1 MSAANKVM
9 HLDVW
14 LVIFCPCLYLLEV
27 VIGITHL
34 GLLFSHDC
42 NLHLPI
48 LFFHRNKLDFTSF
61 YTCIKITDVDS
72 LLGLIY
78 RPAKQAQG
86 RRYGTR
92 TKQLSEP
99 EKNMNTKILAQF
111 ALIAASLAYASA
123 TFAQKEIRGSGATFP
138 SIIYSTWAFGYSK
151 DKGVAVKY
159 ASTGS
164 GEGIR
169 SMSAREVDFGAT
181 DVPLSEQELQ
191 KAGLIQ
197 FPTVAGGIVPVVNLP
212 GASGKSLKLT
222 GAVLADIFSGKIKV
236 WNDARIAALNDG
248 LQLPALKITRVVR
261 EDSSGTT
268 EAFTTYLAASS
279 PEWVGSV
286 GRKVTWGG
294 NAVAVKGTDAI
305 AETVKSTSGAIGYVS
320 FDRVAKFGLN
330 PIALRNKTGKFVS
343 VSENSIAA
351 AVRGSGL
358 RTDLRAS
365 LIDVNSPDAWPLV
378 DATYILVD
386 ASPKAAVDA
395 SRTLKFFY
403 WAFLKGDDIVR
414 GTGFAPLPAEVQA
427 RVVRLLGDVKSQDRL
442 PIDYISG
449 AQQQIVLAMR

>member
-1 MSAANKVM
+1 MS
-9 HLDVW
+9 
-14 LVIFCPCLYLLEV
+14 
-27 VIGITHL
+27 
-34 GLLFSHDC
+34 
-42 NLHLPI
+42 
-48 LFFHRNKLDFTSF
+48 
-61 YTCIKITDVDS
+61 IKKMA
-72 LLGLIY
+72 
-78 RPAKQAQG
+78 R
-86 RRYGTR
+86 
-92 TKQLSEP
+92 
-99 EKNMNTKILAQF
+99 F
-111 ALIAASLAYASA
+111 ALVAAAAMIASTA
-123 TFAQKEIRGSGATFP
+123 FAQKEIRGSGATFP

-164 GEGIR
+164 GEGVR

-181 DVPLSEQELQ
+181 DVPLSELELQ
-191 KAGLIQ
+191 KVGLIQ

-222 GAVLADIFSGKIKV
+222 GAMLADIFSGKIKA
-236 WNDARIAALNDG
+236 WNDARISALNDG
-248 LQLPALKITRVVR
+248 VTLPALKITRVVR
-261 EDSSGTT
+261 DDSSGTT

-279 PEWVGSV
+279 PDWVGSV

-294 NAVAVKGTDAI
+294 SAVAVKGSDAV

-320 FDRVAKFGLN
+320 FDRVTKFGLSAV
-330 PIALRNKTGKFVS
+330 ALRNKAGKFVS
-343 VSENSIAA
+343 VSENSIIA
-351 AVRGSGL
+351 AVRGSAL

-365 LIDVNSPDAWPLV
+365 LIDVGAADAWPLV

-386 ASPKAAVDA
+386 ASPKAAADA

-449 AQQQIVLAMR
+449 AQQQIIVAMR

>member
-1 MSAANKVM
+1 MS
-9 HLDVW
+9 
-14 LVIFCPCLYLLEV
+14 
-27 VIGITHL
+27 
-34 GLLFSHDC
+34 
-42 NLHLPI
+42 
-48 LFFHRNKLDFTSF
+48 
-61 YTCIKITDVDS
+61 IKKMA
-72 LLGLIY
+72 
-78 RPAKQAQG
+78 R
-86 RRYGTR
+86 
-92 TKQLSEP
+92 
-99 EKNMNTKILAQF
+99 F
-111 ALIAASLAYASA
+111 ALVAAAAMIASTA
-123 TFAQKEIRGSGATFP
+123 FAQKEIRGSGATFP

-164 GEGIR
+164 GEGVR
-169 SMSAREVDFGAT
+169 SISAREVDFGAT

-212 GASGKSLKLT
+212 GASGKPLKLT
-222 GAVLADIFSGKIKV
+222 GAVLADIFSGKIKA
-236 WNDARIAALNDG
+236 WNDARISALNDG
-248 LQLPALKITRVVR
+248 VTLPALKITRVVR
-261 EDSSGTT
+261 DDSSGTT

-279 PEWVGSV
+279 PDWVGSV

-294 NAVAVKGTDAI
+294 SAVAVKGSDAV

-320 FDRVAKFGLN
+320 FDRVTKFGLSAV
-330 PIALRNKTGKFVS
+330 ALRNKAGKFVS
-343 VSENSIAA
+343 VSENSIIA
-351 AVRGSGL
+351 AVRGSAL

-365 LIDVNSPDAWPLV
+365 LIDVGAADAWPLV

-386 ASPKAAVDA
+386 ASPKAAADA

-449 AQQQIVLAMR
+449 AQQQIIVAMR

>member
-1 MSAANKVM
+1 
-9 HLDVW
+9 
-14 LVIFCPCLYLLEV
+14 
-27 VIGITHL
+27 
-34 GLLFSHDC
+34 
-42 NLHLPI
+42 
-48 LFFHRNKLDFTSF
+48 
-61 YTCIKITDVDS
+61 
-72 LLGLIY
+72 
-78 RPAKQAQG
+78 
-86 RRYGTR
+86 
-92 TKQLSEP
+92 
-99 EKNMNTKILAQF
+99 MNTKMLARF
-111 ALIAASLAYASA
+111 VLIVTSLVYASA
-123 TFAQKEIRGSGATFP
+123 SFAQKEVRGSGATFP

-164 GEGIR
+164 GEGVR
-169 SMSAREVDFGAT
+169 SISAREVDFGAT
-181 DVPLSEQELQ
+181 DVPLSEDEL
-191 KAGLIQ
+191 KKSGLIQ
-197 FPTVAGGIVPVVNLP
+197 FPTVAGGIVPVVNLG

-236 WNDARIAALNDG
+236 WNDARIAALNEAIK
-248 LQLPALKITRVVR
+248 LPALKITRVVR

-305 AETVKSTSGAIGYVS
+305 AETVNSTSGAIGYVS

-330 PIALRNKTGKFVS
+330 PITLRNKAGKFVS
-343 VSENSIAA
+343 VSENSITA
-351 AVRGSGL
+351 AVRSSGL

-365 LIDVNSPDAWPLV
+365 LIDVNLPDAWPLV
-378 DATYILVD
+378 DVTYILID
-386 ASPKAAVDA
+386 ASPKAAADA

-414 GTGFAPLPAEVQA
+414 GTGFAPLPAEVQV